1 MTMKTTPTSFV
12 IALALLAGA
21 NELSRGQA
29 KIGTTAAQFLGIAA
43 GPKALAMGG
52 AYVASNTDATGLY
65 WNPGSVGFLPNSQ
78 VVFSSTEWLAGTDYR
93 WVGAVLSF
101 DGVNFLGASLTNLD
115 YGEDLVTTEAQ
126 PDGTGERWSASDI
139 AFALTYTRRFTD
151 RFSIGGSAK
160 YIQQRIYNSS
170 ASTFAMDFG
179 LLFVTGFNDMRL
191 GMSISN
197 FGGDMTLD
205 GRDLLQPIDIDPSN
219 SGSNK
224 NVPGLRKTDAWP
236 IPLLFRVG
244 VAMDVLSS
252 DMLTW
257 TVAAD
262 ALRPSDNVETVNI
275 GTQIGWGDLL
285 FLRAGVRGLGQ
296 DEREEGYSV
305 GGGIRLG
312 VVGLLT
318 VEADYAY
325 TQFGLFGNLNTLAVG
340 VRF

>member
-1 MTMKTTPTSFV
+1 MKTTQTSFV
-12 IALALLAGA
+12 IALALLVGA
-21 NELSRGQA
+21 NHVSFGQA

-65 WNPGSVGFLPNSQ
+65 WNPGSVGFLNGSQ
-78 VVFSSTEWLAGTDYR
+78 IVFSSTEWLAGTDYR

-101 DGVNFLGASLTNLD
+101 DGVNFIGASLTNLD
-115 YGEDLVTTEAQ
+115 YGEDLVTTEVQ

-160 YIQQRIYNSS
+160 YIQQRIYNTS

-244 VAMDVLSS
+244 VAMDVISS

-262 ALRPSDNVETVNI
+262 ALRPSDNVETVNV
-275 GTQIGWGDLL
+275 GTQIGWNDML

-296 DEREEGYSV
+296 DEREEGISV
-305 GGGIRLG
+305 GGGIKLG
-312 VVGLLT
+312 VVGLMT

>member
-1 MTMKTTPTSFV
+1 MKTTPTSFV
-12 IALALLAGA
+12 IALALLVGA
-21 NELSRGQA
+21 NHVSLGQA

-93 WVGAVLSF
+93 WVGAVFSF

-115 YGEDLVTTEAQ
+115 YGEDLVTTEVQ

-160 YIQQRIYNSS
+160 YIQQRIYNTS
-170 ASTFAMDFG
+170 ASTFALDFG

-244 VAMDVLSS
+244 VAMDVISS

-257 TVAAD
+257 TLAAD

-275 GTQIGWGDLL
+275 GTQIGWSDML

-296 DEREEGYSV
+296 DEREEGISV
-305 GGGIRLG
+305 GGGIKLG
-312 VVGLLT
+312 VVGLMT